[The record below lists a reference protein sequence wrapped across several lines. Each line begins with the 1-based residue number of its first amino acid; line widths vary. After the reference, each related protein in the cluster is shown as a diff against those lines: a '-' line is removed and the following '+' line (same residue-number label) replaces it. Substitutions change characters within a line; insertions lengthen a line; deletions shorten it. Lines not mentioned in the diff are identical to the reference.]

1 MINEIRPMT
10 LPSRFSFR
18 GNDLKIWDINVLGL
32 SLLFCYSSDLWST
45 KKSKQKGLCLNEQ
58 ENHS

>member
-1 MINEIRPMT
+1 MT
-10 LPSRFSFR
+10 LPSSFSFR
-18 GNDLKIWDINVLGL
+18 GNDLKIWDINVFGL

-45 KKSKQKGLCLNEQ
+45 KKSQQKGLCLKEQ